1 MRWKQID
8 CDFEYEGSSY
18 GAMGD
23 VHVRTESKDIGPEGF
38 LAHRFAEVPVEASV
52 DNLQVFDAHGDRMVN
67 PTPELIEMATGS
79 LEDKA
84 AMLTWE
90 MA

>member
-1 MRWKQID
+1 MNWKAID
-8 CDFEYEGSSY
+8 CDFEYEGTSY

-23 VHVRTESKDIGPEGF
+23 VHVRTEIRDVGPEGF
-38 LAHRFAEVPVEASV
+38 RPHVYAHCPCEASV
-52 DNLQVFDAHGDRMVN
+52 DNLQVFSELGDRLATI
-67 PTPELIEMATGS
+67 TPEVAFAAKAA